1 MIEQHFLIER
11 GSVLIQ
17 TFRAARLPQGF
28 CDQGHTDRR
37 SVMKLGN
44 LDISR
49 DQSKITGGWPSEMS
63 FFQNTMAYK
72 SRNSF

>member
-1 MIEQHFLIER
+1 MIEQHFRIER

-17 TFRAARLPQGF
+17 TFRAAQLPEGF

-37 SVMKLGN
+37 SEMKLGN

-49 DQSKITGGWPSEMS
+49 KKMTGWYGKKKTLP
-63 FFQNTMAYK
+63 FYV
-72 SRNSF
+72 NSL